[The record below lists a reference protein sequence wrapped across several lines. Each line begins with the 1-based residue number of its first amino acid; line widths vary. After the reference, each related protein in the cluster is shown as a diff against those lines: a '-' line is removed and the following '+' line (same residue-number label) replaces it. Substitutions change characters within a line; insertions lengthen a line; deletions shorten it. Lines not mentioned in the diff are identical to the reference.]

1 MSVIVRDPFTDKI
14 TLYCK
19 GADTILFERLHS
31 DCDDLK
37 EKTQHQ
43 LYVIYCIYYRDNRY
57 YALRIML
64 LKVYEL

>member
-31 DCDDLK
+31 DCDALK
-37 EKTQHQ
+37 EKTRHQ
-43 LYVIYCIYYRDNRY
+43 LYVRYCIS
-57 YALRIML
+57 
-64 LKVYEL
+64 

>member
-31 DCDDLK
+31 DCDALK
-37 EKTQHQ
+37 EETQRQ
-43 LYVIYCIYYRDNRY
+43 LYVIYYIYYSDDIY
-57 YALRIML
+57 CVLRITP